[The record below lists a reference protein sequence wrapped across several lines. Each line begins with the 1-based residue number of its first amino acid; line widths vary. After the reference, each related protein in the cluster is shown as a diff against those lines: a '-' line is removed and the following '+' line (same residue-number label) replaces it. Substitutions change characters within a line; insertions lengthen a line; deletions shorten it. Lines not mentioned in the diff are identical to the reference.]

1 MKIYTKTGDQ
11 GETSLV
17 GGMRIGKDDLRLETY
32 GSADELNAFVGLL
45 RAKQLPEDMTK
56 VLHFIQN
63 KLFNLGAILA
73 SESPEE
79 MLGDSGML
87 IAENDVHYL
96 EESID
101 RFSEGLP
108 KRHAFVLPAGSEK
121 VALCHVCRT
130 ITRRLERRMVTL
142 RNREGVT
149 GKTDFCLQFVNRM
162 SDLFFILSQI
172 VAQIDESENFFWE
185 KQ

>member
-17 GGMRIGKDDLRLETY
+17 GGTRIGKDDLRLETY
-32 GSADELNAFVGLL
+32 GTADELNAFVGLL

-79 MLGDSGML
+79 MLGDSCML

-96 EESID
+96 E
-101 RFSEGLP
+101 
-108 KRHAFVLPAGSEK
+108 
-121 VALCHVCRT
+121 
-130 ITRRLERRMVTL
+130 
-142 RNREGVT
+142 
-149 GKTDFCLQFVNRM
+149 
-162 SDLFFILSQI
+162 
-172 VAQIDESENFFWE
+172 
-185 KQ
+185 